1 MKITKSRLKE
11 IIMEEIS
18 YLEQREINVPG
29 LFNITPERLRRNVA
43 AMFQELAQDIETGDY
58 ERVYDILSS
67 KNRMDIALTKV
78 KALMDDAEENGGNE

>member
-29 LFNITPERLRRNVA
+29 LYNISPEALKQNVM
-43 AMFQELAQDIETGDY
+43 AMFQELAQDIEQGDY
-58 ERVYDILSS
+58 ERVYNILSS

-78 KALMDDAEENGGNE
+78 KALLDDAEENGGAE

>member
-78 KALMDDAEENGGNE
+78 KALMDDAEENGGSE

>member
-29 LFNITPERLRRNVA
+29 LYNISPEALKQNVA
-43 AMFQELAQDIETGDY
+43 AMFQELAEDIQQGDF
-58 ERVYDILSS
+58 ERVYNILSS

-78 KALMDDAEENGGNE
+78 KALLDDAEENGGVE

>member
-29 LFNITPERLRRNVA
+29 LFNISRRSSTEKCRWHA
-43 AMFQELAQDIETGDY
+43 ARIGT
-58 ERVYDILSS
+58 R
-67 KNRMDIALTKV
+67 R
-78 KALMDDAEENGGNE
+78 

>member
-29 LFNITPERLRRNVA
+29 LFNISPEALQKNVV
-43 AMFQELAQDIETGDY
+43 AMFQELASNVAEGDY
-58 ERVYDILSS
+58 ERVYNILTS
-67 KNRMDIALTKV
+67 KNSMDITLTKV
-78 KALMDDAEENGGNE
+78 KALMDDAEENGGTE

>member
-29 LFNITPERLRRNVA
+29 LFNISPERLKQNVA
-43 AMFQELAQDIETGDY
+43 AMFQELAQDIEQGEY
-58 ERVYDILSS
+58 ERVYNILSS
-67 KNRMDIALTKV
+67 KNSMDIALTKV
-78 KALMDDAEENGGNE
+78 KALMDDAEENGGIE

>member
-29 LFNITPERLRRNVA
+29 LYNISPEALKQNVV
-43 AMFQELAQDIETGDY
+43 AMFQELAETTAEGDF
-58 ERVYDILSS
+58 EKVYNILSS

-78 KALMDDAEENGGNE
+78 KALMDDAEENGGVE

>member
-1 MKITKSRLKE
+1 MKITKSSLKE

-29 LFNITPERLRRNVA
+29 LYNISPEALKQNVA
-43 AMFQELAQDIETGDY
+43 AMFQELADDIQQGDF
-58 ERVYDILSS
+58 ERVYNILSS

-78 KALMDDAEENGGNE
+78 KALLDDAEENGGAE

>member
-29 LFNITPERLRRNVA
+29 LYNISPEALKQNVV
-43 AMFQELAQDIETGDY
+43 AMFQELAETTAEGDF
-58 ERVYDILSS
+58 EKVYNILSS

-78 KALMDDAEENGGNE
+78 KALLDDAEENGGVE

>member
-29 LFNITPERLRRNVA
+29 LYNISPAALKQNVT
-43 AMFQELAQDIETGDY
+43 AMFQELSDSVESGDY
-58 ERVYDILSS
+58 EKVYSILSS
-67 KNRMDIALTKV
+67 KNHMDIALTKV
-78 KALMDDAEENGGNE
+78 KALLDDAEENGGAE

>member
-29 LFNITPERLRRNVA
+29 LFNISAEALKKNVV
-43 AMFQELAQDIETGDY
+43 AMFQELAQDAAQGDY
-58 ERVYDILSS
+58 EKVYNILSS
-67 KNRMDIALTKV
+67 KNHMDIALTKV
-78 KALMDDAEENGGNE
+78 KALLDDAEENGGVE

>member
-29 LFNITPERLRRNVA
+29 LYNISPERLKQNVV
-43 AMFQELAQDIETGDY
+43 AMFQELAEATDSGDY
-58 ERVYDILSS
+58 EKVYNILSS
-67 KNRMDIALTKV
+67 KNHMGIAMTKV
-78 KALMDDAEENGGNE
+78 KALMDDSEESGGAE

>member
-29 LFNITPERLRRNVA
+29 LFNISPEALQKNVV
-43 AMFQELAQDIETGDY
+43 AMFQELASNVAEGDY
-58 ERVYDILSS
+58 ERVYNILTS
-67 KNRMDIALTKV
+67 KNSMDITLTKV
-78 KALMDDAEENGGNE
+78 KALMDDAEENGGAE

>member
-29 LFNITPERLRRNVA
+29 LYNISPERLKQNVV
-43 AMFQELAQDIETGDY
+43 AMFQELAQASDEGDY
-58 ERVYDILSS
+58 ERVYNILSS
-67 KNRMDIALTKV
+67 KNSMDIALTKV
-78 KALMDDAEENGGNE
+78 KALMDDAEENGGSE

>member
-29 LFNITPERLRRNVA
+29 LFNISAEALKKNVV
-43 AMFQELAQDIETGDY
+43 AMFQELAQDAAQGDY
-58 ERVYDILSS
+58 ERVYNILSS
-67 KNRMDIALTKV
+67 KNSMDIALTKV
-78 KALMDDAEENGGNE
+78 KALMDDAAENGGSE

>member
-29 LFNITPERLRRNVA
+29 LFNISPEALQKNVVG
-43 AMFQELAQDIETGDY
+43 MFQELATNAAEGDY
-58 ERVYDILSS
+58 ERVYNILSS
-67 KNRMDIALTKV
+67 KNSMDIALTKV
-78 KALMDDAEENGGNE
+78 KALMDDAEENGGTE

>member
-29 LFNITPERLRRNVA
+29 LYNISPEALKQNVV
-43 AMFQELAQDIETGDY
+43 AMFQELAETTAKGDF
-58 ERVYDILSS
+58 EKVYNILSS

-78 KALMDDAEENGGNE
+78 KALLDDAEENGGAE

>member
-29 LFNITPERLRRNVA
+29 LFNISAERLKQNVA
-43 AMFQELAQDIETGDY
+43 AMFQELAQDVEQGDY
-58 ERVYDILSS
+58 ERVYNILSS
-67 KNRMDIALTKV
+67 KNSMDIALTKV
-78 KALMDDAEENGGNE
+78 KALMDDAKENGGAE

>member
-29 LFNITPERLRRNVA
+29 LYNISPEALKQNVIG
-43 AMFQELAQDIETGDY
+43 MFEELAETAAQGDY
-58 ERVYDILSS
+58 EKVYNILSS
-67 KNRMDIALTKV
+67 KNHMDVALTKV
-78 KALMDDAEENGGNE
+78 KALMDDAQENGGVE

>member
-29 LFNITPERLRRNVA
+29 LFNISPERLRQNVA
-43 AMFQELAQDIETGDY
+43 AMFQELAQDIEQGDY
-58 ERVYDILSS
+58 ERVYNILSS
-67 KNRMDIALTKV
+67 KNTMDIALTKV
-78 KALMDDAEENGGNE
+78 KALMDDAEENGGTE

>member
-29 LFNITPERLRRNVA
+29 LFNISPEALQKNVVG
-43 AMFQELAQDIETGDY
+43 MFQELATNAAEGDY
-58 ERVYDILSS
+58 ERVYNILSS
-67 KNRMDIALTKV
+67 KNSMDIALTKV
-78 KALMDDAEENGGNE
+78 KALMDDAEENGGAE

>member
-18 YLEQREINVPG
+18 YLERREINVPG
-29 LFNITPERLRRNVA
+29 RYNISPEALKQNVA
-43 AMFQELAQDIETGDY
+43 AMFQELADDIQQGDF
-58 ERVYDILSS
+58 ERVYNILSS

-78 KALMDDAEENGGNE
+78 KALLDDAEENGGAE

>member
-29 LFNITPERLRRNVA
+29 LFNISPEALQKNVVG
-43 AMFQELAQDIETGDY
+43 MFQELATNAAEGDY
-58 ERVYDILSS
+58 ERVYNILSS
-67 KNRMDIALTKV
+67 KNTMDIALTKI
-78 KALMDDAEENGGNE
+78 KALMDDAEENGGAE

>member
-1 MKITKSRLKE
+1 MKITKSRLRE

-18 YLEQREINVPG
+18 YLEQREINVPQ
-29 LFNITPERLRRNVA
+29 LFNISPELLKKNVA
-43 AMFQELAQDIETGDY
+43 AMFQELAQDIEQGDY

-67 KNRMDIALTKV
+67 KNTMDIALTKV

>member
-29 LFNITPERLRRNVA
+29 LYNISPEALKTNVA
-43 AMFQELAQDIETGDY
+43 AMFQELADDIEQGDF
-58 ERVYDILSS
+58 ERVYNILSS

-78 KALMDDAEENGGNE
+78 KALLDDAEENGGAE

>member
-29 LFNITPERLRRNVA
+29 LYNISPEALKQNVV
-43 AMFQELAQDIETGDY
+43 AMFQELAETTAEGDF
-58 ERVYDILSS
+58 EKVYNILSS

-78 KALMDDAEENGGNE
+78 KALLDDAEENGGAE